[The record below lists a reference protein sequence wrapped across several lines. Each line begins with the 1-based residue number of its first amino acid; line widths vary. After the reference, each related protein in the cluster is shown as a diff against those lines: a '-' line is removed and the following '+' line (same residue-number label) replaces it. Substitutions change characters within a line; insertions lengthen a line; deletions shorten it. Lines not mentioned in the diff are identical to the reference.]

1 MANHHHQPAS
11 PAGVHLH
18 HGLHAGHPQVNGHMP
33 MQQPSHAKIT
43 PAHLSAQN
51 ENIWLGIGVYF
62 IAPVN
67 NKGVAAKTSHR
78 QYV

>member
-11 PAGVHLH
+11 PGGVHLH

-43 PAHLSAQN
+43 PAHLAAQS
-51 ENIWLGIGVYF
+51 ENIWLGIGMYF
-62 IAPVN
+62 VALLHTCIIAI
-67 NKGVAAKTSHR
+67 
-78 QYV
+78 